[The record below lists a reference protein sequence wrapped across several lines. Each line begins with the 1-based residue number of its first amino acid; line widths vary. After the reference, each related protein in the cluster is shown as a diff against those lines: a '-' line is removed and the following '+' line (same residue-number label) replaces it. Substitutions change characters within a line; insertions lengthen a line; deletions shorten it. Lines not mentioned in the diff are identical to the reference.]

1 MAVRLPIRSF
11 GDELFRFDEYGLV
24 RRHVASINDLGID
37 ESARLLHQPPGL
49 RPDGHAGLSELGV

>member
-11 GDELFRFDEYGLV
+11 GDKLCRFDEHGLMS
-24 RRHVASINDLGID
+24 RQVASINDLGID